1 MSIKF
6 KKTNP
11 QSIISQSLQS
21 KKKVVGINAVNLKVS
36 FVP

>member
-1 MSIKF
+1 MSNKF
-6 KKTNP
+6 KKRNP

-21 KKKVVGINAVNLKVS
+21 KKEVVGINAVNLKVS